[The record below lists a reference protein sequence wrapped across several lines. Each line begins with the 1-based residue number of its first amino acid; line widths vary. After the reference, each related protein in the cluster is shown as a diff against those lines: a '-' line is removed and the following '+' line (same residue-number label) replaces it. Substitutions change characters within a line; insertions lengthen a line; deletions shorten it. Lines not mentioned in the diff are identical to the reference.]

1 MGHRGATNSRARRW
15 IGVSARAL
23 CGMLGD
29 TRGVIALK
37 FALAIP
43 AVSILALGGVDLLAV
58 HSDRQRLQDIAD
70 AAALAG
76 ARELAM
82 AVDDVGPE
90 QRALAYI
97 QAQLEDWG
105 HGPTVTPTVEV
116 ITAGSGDRALRAA
129 LHGNRMS
136 FFGNLLPPGGWDMN
150 AEAVAS
156 SVSMIPL
163 CVMAHGQGKGDV
175 LQLFD
180 RAVVDAPMC
189 LVHSNDR
196 LKAGMFS
203 RIGAG
208 IVQSVGSSSGNLS
221 PDPQVGAEA
230 IEDPYL
236 GLDASPPSGCARR
249 EVVEVSHTITL
260 PAGVHC
266 DDYVVTGSAELR
278 HSPGEHYFVD
288 SRLELQDTSR
298 LVGDDVVLVFD
309 HAAFDF
315 LGRSRVALSGRQDG
329 FLAGFVIIGLRPPEG
344 WCPAGEDAD
353 DDDDGGEEP
362 SRPHDCRLGSEFVMA
377 SDHVERL
384 DGVIY
389 TPASKLIVRG
399 TDQIAEASDWTV
411 MIVETLEVRG
421 SPTLVINADYAGSD
435 VPVPQGLGPGSGR
448 ARLIR

>member
-1 MGHRGATNSRARRW
+1 MARRVW
-15 IGVSARAL
+15 RWFGLSARL
-23 CGMLGD
+23 LRD

-90 QRALAYI
+90 QRALAHI
-97 QAQLEDWG
+97 ESLLADWS
-105 HGPTVTPTVEV
+105 HRPTVTPSVEV
-116 ITAGSGDRALRAA
+116 ITAGSGDRALRVA

-136 FFGNLLPPGGWDMN
+136 FFGNLLPPGGWNMN
-150 AEAVAS
+150 TEAIAS
-156 SVSMIPL
+156 SVAMVPL
-163 CVMAHGQGKGDV
+163 CVMAHGEGKGDA

-180 RAVVDAPMC
+180 SAIMDAPTC

-203 RIGAG
+203 RINAG
-208 IVQSVGSSSGNLS
+208 IIQSVGASSGNLR
-221 PDPQVGAEA
+221 PGPQEGAMV
-230 IEDPYL
+230 IEDPYRA
-236 GLDASPPSGCARR
+236 LDASPPGSCSARQ
-249 EVVEVSHTITL
+249 VVEIQRHTTL
-260 PAGVHC
+260 AAGLHC
-266 DDYVVTGSAELR
+266 DDYVVTGSAQLR
-278 HSPGEHYFVD
+278 LSPGEHYFVD

-298 LVGDDVVLVFD
+298 LTGDNVVLVFD

-315 LGRSRVALSGRQDG
+315 LDRSRVTLSGRQDG

-344 WCPAGEDAD
+344 WCPAGEEEEED
-353 DDDDGGEEP
+353 DEEEDDEEEGGAEP
-362 SRPHDCRLGSEFVMA
+362 SRPDDCHLGSEFVMA
-377 SDHVERL
+377 SDNVERL

-389 TPASKLIVRG
+389 TPASRLIVRG
-399 TDQIAEASDWTV
+399 SNQIAERSDWTV
-411 MIVETLEVRG
+411 MIVETLEIRG

-435 VPVPQGLGPGSGR
+435 IPVPPGVGPNSGA